1 MTGAP
6 DAGGAWCV
14 LGADRVVDLGRGFG
28 LVGVGVGVTR
38 RDVAALDVVGGGAT
52 DELAGLLLGVGA
64 AALDDV
70 PQAAAL
76 ATAATASRATATRRD
91 CFRQRLIPPR

>member
-1 MTGAP
+1 MTGPP
-6 DAGGAWCV
+6 DAGGGCWCV
-14 LGADRVVDLGRGFG
+14 LGADRVLGFGRGFG
-28 LVGVGVGVTR
+28 CVDVAG
-38 RDVAALDVVGGGAT
+38 RDVVALDVVGGGAT
-52 DELAGLLLGVGA
+52 DELGGLLLGAGA

-70 PQAAAL
+70 PHAAAL